1 MSKTQGRIND
11 FVLKI
16 GTVNVVHRSLRLIS
30 ELIPT
35 RSRTD
40 DRSRQ
45 AICIA
50 MPIRSERQKLM
61 RLIEDLGHE
70 IIPLSSSEALLLELD
85 AIEPCCLIADA
96 ELPGLPGLD
105 LLRALELRH
114 KGTPTILIGASGSIQ
129 NAVEA
134 FRNGV
139 RDYFDRPL
147 RQRAFRAAVAA
158 IVGPRSSI

>member
-1 MSKTQGRIND
+1 
-11 FVLKI
+11 
-16 GTVNVVHRSLRLIS
+16 
-30 ELIPT
+30 LIPT
-35 RSRTD
+35 RSHAD
-40 DRSRQ
+40 EAPRQ

-50 MPIRSERQKLM
+50 IPNRSEQQNLM

-70 IIPLSSSEALLLELD
+70 IIPLSSSETLLIELD

-96 ELPGLPGLD
+96 ELPGLPGID

-114 KGTPTILIGASGSIQ
+114 KCTPTILIGASGSIQ
-129 NAVEA
+129 SAVQA

-147 RQRAFRAAVAA
+147 RQRAFHAAVAA
-158 IVGPRSSI
+158 IVGPRPLI